1 MGALAACDAP
11 VNDSGVIDPR
21 DGAWRVAT
29 DLDRAGRRAEPARDD
44 THDADALL
52 PSEVLAYERDR
63 AERFLNVVRVAVL
76 ALLGVAA
83 MLYAPSL
90 TSALNRVNRL
100 VLLPTLAW
108 SILQVPLFH
117 RRRRLPQWLRIV
129 NPLVD
134 ITAVSCIIGG
144 YALVSTPIIALESPI
159 TTAYFIIVA
168 ALPVASTT
176 RKAAMVSALAVA
188 EYATLVVGFVWS
200 GRLALVTSPLAAA
213 AGVNAVSPLDEG
225 ARLFLLA
232 CAGAVATYATHWQER
247 LSTRYAEASRASEQL
262 QARLDQAQLQTLK
275 LQLHPHFLFNTLN
288 AITALIHRAPE
299 RAERMVAG
307 LSELLRISLG
317 SAAEQE
323 ITLERELEVL
333 AHYVAIQQE
342 RFQGRLT
349 VRMEIAPET
358 RRALVPNL
366 ILQPLVENAIQ
377 HGIGPRASGGI
388 VEVAAERTLRG
399 LVLTVRDDGVGEPVP
414 LVRREGVGLAN
425 SRARLASLYGD
436 AQQLVAAPRVG
447 GGFEVWILVPFH
459 TEPAARLVAAG
470 LSA

>member
-1 MGALAACDAP
+1 MP
-11 VNDSGVIDPR
+11 REVPR
-21 DGAWRVAT
+21 DAT
-29 DLDRAGRRAEPARDD
+29 GRDRSSDGDLVSEAS
-44 THDADALL
+44 ALL

-63 AERFLNVVRVAVL
+63 AERMLNVVRVAVL

-83 MLYAPSL
+83 LLYAPSL
-90 TSALNRVNRL
+90 TPALNRVNRL

-108 SILQVPLFH
+108 SVLQVPLFH
-117 RRRRLPQWLRIV
+117 GRRRLPRWLRIV

-144 YALVSTPIIALESPI
+144 YGLVSTPILALQSPI
-159 TTAYFIIVA
+159 ITAYFIIVA

-176 RKAAMVSALAVA
+176 RKAAMVSALAVT
-188 EYATLVVGFVWS
+188 EYAALVVGFIAS
-200 GRLALVTSPLAAA
+200 GRLALVSSPLAAA
-213 AGVNAVSPLDEG
+213 AGASGVSPLDEG
-225 ARLFLLA
+225 ARIFLLA

-317 SAAEQE
+317 HASEQE

-349 VRMEIAPET
+349 VRMDIAPDA

-366 ILQPLVENAIQ
+366 ILQPLVENAIK
-377 HGIGPRASGGI
+377 HGIGPRASGGV
-388 VEVAAERTLRG
+388 VEVSASRSLRG
-399 LVLTVRDDGVGEPVP
+399 LVVTVRDDGVGEPSP

-436 AQQLVAAPRVG
+436 AQQLVAAPRAE
-447 GGFEVWILVPFH
+447 GGFEVWIVLPFH
-459 TEPAARLVAAG
+459 TEPAPRIVAAG